1 MRYGRRGTS
10 LLVAALVLAAGLA
23 GAAPTEEGSSG
34 PMEIEWIGS
43 WTYSVPEDALVV
55 TRIEERF
62 GVDLK
67 LKQVDLNDPTE
78 RDLLVSS
85 GELPDVG
92 EFIRGQDPYKM
103 YQDGLMRSIP
113 KQMIRDHAPNM
124 TEHYDRHPAIWL
136 MANPA
141 DDAEAVYVLAAYKG
155 GGQGVSDLPKI
166 RLDWIENVGI
176 PFDES
181 LLIDYTPTGKD
192 PQFDG
197 RYQFYD
203 AQITIDE
210 LEAIMYAFRDGDP
223 DGNGKNDTVAHA
235 VTAAHR
241 GIRPISGA
249 FGVDGWVYW
258 WTYFDEG
265 ETKLGVTSDRWREGL
280 RTLSKWYADKLI
292 PQQLPDFKY
301 NDAWALIGEGR
312 SGIWTDGVG
321 FGNETR
327 PPMNILMR
335 DPEANVVV
343 VPGVHRSG
351 RIRRRAVGLSTV
363 GRLRRVRR
371 ARGRQ
376 RREARKDPGDR
387 RLDQLDPRGVQPHL
401 PRHRGPALR
410 VGRRAVLLVRAAHR
424 NAAAAAS
431 GRHLCL
437 PLQRAGLV
445 RRGRR
450 RPAAGCGERRVVHGQ
465 VVMGRQQAVPL

>member
-1 MRYGRRGTS
+1 M
-10 LLVAALVLAAGLA
+10 
-23 GAAPTEEGSSG
+23 
-34 PMEIEWIGS
+34 
-43 WTYSVPEDALVV
+43 
-55 TRIEERF
+55 
-62 GVDLK
+62 
-67 LKQVDLNDPTE
+67 
-78 RDLLVSS
+78 
-85 GELPDVG
+85 
-92 EFIRGQDPYKM
+92 
-103 YQDGLMRSIP
+103 
-113 KQMIRDHAPNM
+113 
-124 TEHYDRHPAIWL
+124 
-136 MANPA
+136 
-141 DDAEAVYVLAAYKG
+141 LAAYKG
-155 GGQGVSDLPKI
+155 NGQGVSDLPKI
-166 RLDWIENVGI
+166 RLDWIEKLGI

-181 LLIDYTPTGKD
+181 LLIDYTPSGKD

-265 ETKLGVTSDRWREGL
+265 ETKLGATSDRWKEGL
-280 RTLSKWYADKLI
+280 RTLSKWYRDKLI
-292 PQQLPDFKY
+292 PQQLPDFGY

-343 VPGVHRSG
+343 VPGFTGPDGFAGAPWDYPLWVVSGGYGVREDVSDEKLAKILEIADWTNWTREGFILVHYG
-351 RIRRRAVGLSTV
+351 IEGQHFEWAG
-363 GRLRRVRR
+363 
-371 ARGRQ
+371 
-376 RREARKDPGDR
+376 EPY
-387 RLDQLDPRGVQPHL
+387 
-401 PRHRGPALR
+401 
-410 VGRRAVLLVRAAHR
+410 LLVRAAHR
-424 NAAAAAS
+424 FAAAAAS

-445 RRGRR
+445 SRDRR
-450 RPAAGCGERRVVHGQ
+450 RPAAGRRQRRVVHRQ
-465 VVMGRQQAVPL
+465 VVMGRQQAVPLRRVRGDRVPGRAPAIRHRDGYPELGVHVADHHRPG